1 MGTIHQQI
9 ALIDARFFAYHGYY
23 PEEQVLGNEFTV
35 DICVTF
41 DKDGV
46 TPADDLQHTVNY
58 EQLYDIAKT
67 EMQQPRKLLETVAE
81 AMLSRVSAEF
91 PFVSSVQVSITKH
104 NPPFGGDQAKARV
117 TFRWER
123 AASPTI

>member
-1 MGTIHQQI
+1 MGTIRQQI

-41 DKDGV
+41 DKDGD

-91 PFVSSVQVSITKH
+91 PFVSGAQVSITKH
-104 NPPFGGDQAKARV
+104 NPPFGGDRAKARV

-123 AASPTI
+123 TASPAM